1 MECCKLII
9 TSYGTRHFRN
19 LESMTPWQF
28 FWRTSVESVV
38 IVYVWDITLG
48 TADSYEVD
56 KFLDWPLAKVLLV
69 VGLIVPIYETL
80 IFQVLLISVVRWL
93 KGNIYVQL
101 TISTLAFVAM
111 HVPEDGAIA
120 LSVAVAGFYLGFAFT
135 SWYPRH
141 KWIAVIMPI
150 AVHSFHNYLVIVLLI
165 ISGEFSI

>member
-56 KFLDWPLAKVLLV
+56 KFLDWPLAKVL
-69 VGLIVPIYETL
+69 
-80 IFQVLLISVVRWL
+80 
-93 KGNIYVQL
+93 
-101 TISTLAFVAM
+101 
-111 HVPEDGAIA
+111 
-120 LSVAVAGFYLGFAFT
+120 
-135 SWYPRH
+135 
-141 KWIAVIMPI
+141 
-150 AVHSFHNYLVIVLLI
+150 
-165 ISGEFSI
+165 